1 MSNYR
6 PSTRA
11 SSSVSSEV
19 PAPRPVPRQTPA
31 TPSGP
36 KTTQR
41 GSRLKRGGISFLEL
55 SGHQV
60 IAGKESTSYGSQT
73 AVIPL
78 AIKKIQNT
86 DLESALQDIVGQEV
100 PLSKSRRLSS
110 PFRST

>member
-1 MSNYR
+1 MSYYR

-11 SSSVSSEV
+11 SSSLSSEA

-36 KTTQR
+36 KSTTR
-41 GSRLKRGGISFLEL
+41 ASRPRRGISFVEL

-78 AIKKIQNT
+78 AIKKIQNK

-100 PLSKSRRLSS
+100 PLSKSYTLESI
-110 PFRST
+110 